1 MKKLLLL
8 LLFLFSLSGYSQYS
22 KKELKAFK
30 KLDVKITNRGLDLT
44 ATFVCIGKGEAKT
57 LRRAFETEVNSVLFN
72 NNLEV
77 GDYFYVQETNKNVI
91 NGRYLIEAYW
101 RSFIITDLKTN
112 KMVANISFNRNI
124 WSKSNRY
131 KIDYIFKK
139 LIESNK

>member
-1 MKKLLLL
+1 M
-8 LLFLFSLSGYSQYS
+8 
-22 KKELKAFK
+22 
-30 KLDVKITNRGLDLT
+30 
-44 ATFVCIGKGEAKT
+44 
-57 LRRAFETEVNSVLFN
+57 
-72 NNLEV
+72 EV

-124 WSKSNRY
+124 WSKSNKY